1 MHGVFIY
8 GEDSKMTARTYQQK
22 RAALHDIHDY
32 CVDIHN
38 RTIFLHA
45 HITENE
51 EDPGVDYRMSASLIK
66 NLHLLKSLNDKD
78 PIIIH
83 LQSIGGVWHEGMAIY
98 DAIKSSNS
106 HIKIIGHGS
115 ISSMGTVIMQA
126 ADERVIMPNAEFM
139 VHYGEFS
146 LDSNSVSAKTA
157 IDWNERCNNTMLD
170 IYTESCYKSK
180 GFKGYSKTRIKQFL
194 DRRMRMQ
201 QEWYLSGEEVVR
213 YGFADEVAS

>member
-1 MHGVFIY
+1 
-8 GEDSKMTARTYQQK
+8 MTARTYQQK
-22 RAALHDIHDY
+22 RAALHDAQDY

-45 HITENE
+45 HITESE
-51 EDPGVDYRMSASLIK
+51 DDPGVDYRMSSRLIK
-66 NLHLLKSLNDKD
+66 NLHLLKNLNEKD
-78 PIIIH
+78 PITIH
-83 LQSIGGVWHEGMAIY
+83 LQSIGGIWHEGMAIY
-98 DAIKSSNS
+98 DAIKLSSP

-126 ADERVIMPNAEFM
+126 ADERVIMPHAEFM

-146 LDSNSVSAKTA
+146 LEGNSVSAKTA

-170 IYTESCYKSK
+170 IYVDACYKSA
-180 GFKGYSKTRIKQFL
+180 GFKGYGRARIKKFL

-201 QEWYLSGEEVVR
+201 QEWYLSGDEAVR

>member
-1 MHGVFIY
+1 
-8 GEDSKMTARTYQQK
+8 MTARTYQQK
-22 RAALHDIHDY
+22 RAALHDIQDY
-32 CVDIHN
+32 CVDIDN

-51 EDPGVDYRMSASLIK
+51 EDPGVDYRMSARLIK
-66 NLHLLKSLNDKD
+66 NLHLLKSLNGKA
-78 PIIIH
+78 PITIH

-98 DAIKSSNS
+98 DAIKLSSPP
-106 HIKIIGHGS
+106 IKIIGHGS

-126 ADERVIMPNAEFM
+126 ADERAIMPHAEFM

-146 LDSNSVSAKTA
+146 LEGSSMSAKTA

-170 IYTESCYKSK
+170 IYVESCYKSP
-180 GFKGYSKTRIKQFL
+180 GFKGYSKMKIKKFL

-201 QEWYLSGEEVVR
+201 QEWYLSGDEAVR
-213 YGFADEVAS
+213 HGFADEVVL